1 MDAPQQEN
9 RDETQKKEED
19 KAAKDKALAD
29 IVNLISLFG
38 FLYGTLDDRLDFE
51 EAVVKQLKKPSPNY
65 KTRLENNFL
74 ACLGG
79 ISFVLILLQFFTGVL
94 LLLYYRPTTAEA
106 YQSIIEITNQVPF
119 GWLIRGMHYW
129 GANLLIGV
137 VILHMLRVFVTA
149 TYKSPREFTWV
160 SGVVLF
166 ILTLLLGFTGFL
178 LPWNQLSYWTTT
190 VATDGM
196 SAIPLIGEETLK
208 YFVRGGIDVGQLGL
222 TRFFASHI
230 VILPGILMIFLA
242 MHFLLVRRLGIADPL

>member
-1 MDAPQQEN
+1 MDDARHEHQDTNQK
-9 RDETQKKEED
+9 RDED
-19 KAAKDKALAD
+19 AAAKEKALSD
-29 IVNLISLFG
+29 IINLMSLFG
-38 FLYGTLDDRLDFE
+38 FLYGTLDERLDFD

-65 KTRLENNFL
+65 RTRLENNFL

-79 ISFVLILLQFFTGVL
+79 ISFVLIILQFLTGIL

-106 YQSIIEITNQVPF
+106 YQSVIEITNQVPF
-119 GWLIRGMHYW
+119 GWLIRGMHFW

-137 VILHMLRVFVTA
+137 VILHMLRVFVTG

-166 ILTLLLGFTGFL
+166 IISLLLGFSGFL

-196 SAIPLIGEETLK
+196 SAIPLIGETLK
-208 YFVRGGIDVGQLGL
+208 YFVRGGIGVGQLGL
-222 TRFFASHI
+222 TRFFASHV
-230 VILPGILMIFLA
+230 VILPGFLMIFLA
-242 MHFLLVRRLGIADPL
+242 IHFLLVRRLGIADPL